1 MSEKITE
8 FKYDN
13 ERPTPGVAREFKGTA
28 ANDPYMANL
37 GVKVNEDGTVEP
49 DESNLVNLDELI
61 QTYKDQCGMNMA
73 LRLIKLGQ
81 LDPAS
86 LADDGKHGGDMSKMP
101 TTPQEIANAAIMA
114 KLNVDAIRAEL
125 GLPADVEIPQESLD
139 RFVSAYIQANLDK
152 FVKPT
157 EGGAE

>member
-1 MSEKITE
+1 MLDVKDFE
-8 FKYDN
+8 YDN
-13 ERPTPGVAREFKGTA
+13 ERLIPGTKYEFKATK

-37 GVKVNEDGTVEP
+37 GVKVNEDGSVVP

-61 QTYKDQCGMNMA
+61 QTYKDQCGMELA

-81 LDPAS
+81 IDPQS
-86 LADDGKHGGDMSKMP
+86 LADDGNHGFDARTVP
-101 TTPQEIANAAIMA
+101 DTPQGIANAAIVS
-114 KLNVDAIRAEL
+114 KLNVDAIRKEL
-125 GLPADVEIPQESLD
+125 GIPEGVDIPQDALD
-139 RFVSAYIQANLDK
+139 KFVSAYIQANLDK

>member
-1 MSEKITE
+1 MLDVKD
-8 FKYDN
+8 FKFDN
-13 ERPTPGVAREFKGTA
+13 ERPIPGTKFDFKGTA

-37 GVKVNEDGTVEP
+37 GVKVTDDGTVLP

-61 QTYKDQCGMNMA
+61 QTYKDQCGMELA

-81 LDPAS
+81 MDPAS
-86 LADDGKHGGDMSKMP
+86 LADDGKHGFDARTVP
-101 TTPQEIANAAIMA
+101 DTPQGIANAAILS
-114 KLNVDAIRAEL
+114 KLNVDAIRSEL
-125 GLPADVEIPQESLD
+125 GIPEGADIPQEALD

-157 EGGAE
+157 EGGDK